1 VRFVVAAV
9 CLVIHLASARADA
22 PRDFTREVRTLYAV
36 AACGEPPPAG
46 FDAAT
51 VAAHCKQVNAAIA
64 TWRDKWLTKAAPFFA
79 DLLKGRASPSTVV
92 YPFGGGDFVTALAV
106 YPDATDYTTLSLE
119 GMGDPRPVLALT
131 DAPKRLAA
139 ALAKLRPTVTMS
151 LGWAWNTTDQLSIES
166 SDTRAG
172 LPNIL
177 ALTLIAL
184 AAHGY
189 EPLEAR
195 YFTVDDKGA
204 LTYLTADP
212 APETAARKATNS
224 VQQGPFNDIEIVF
237 RKKGDPSAPRKTFRH
252 FATDLSDTGDGHAL
266 AYLATKKDVGALT
279 KAASYLLWKD
289 SFSKIRDYLL
299 QHMQL
304 MVSDDTGIPP
314 RYAKPAGFTQEV
326 WGQYTGSFFG
336 FAKQDVAK
344 EMVALWRAQPARPL
358 AFRFGYYDSKRHS
371 HLLFTHR

>member
-1 VRFVVAAV
+1 MRGAYSTLALGVRFLVAVA
-9 CLVIHLASARADA
+9 LVIQLAPAPARADA

-36 AACGEPPPAG
+36 AACGEAPPAG
-46 FDAAT
+46 FDAAA

-79 DLLKGRASPSTVV
+79 ELLKPRSPATVV
-92 YPFGGGDFVTALAV
+92 YPFGGGDLVTALAV

-119 GMGDPRPVLALT
+119 GMGDPRPVLALA

-212 APETAARKATNS
+212 APETGARKATNS

-237 RKKGDPSAPRKTFRH
+237 RKKGDPC
-252 FATDLSDTGDGHAL
+252 
-266 AYLATKKDVGALT
+266 
-279 KAASYLLWKD
+279 AARS
-289 SFSKIRDYLL
+289 
-299 QHMQL
+299 
-304 MVSDDTGIPP
+304 G
-314 RYAKPAGFTQEV
+314 
-326 WGQYTGSFFG
+326 
-336 FAKQDVAK
+336 
-344 EMVALWRAQPARPL
+344 RPSCGT
-358 AFRFGYYDSKRHS
+358 RSRC
-371 HLLFTHR
+371 R